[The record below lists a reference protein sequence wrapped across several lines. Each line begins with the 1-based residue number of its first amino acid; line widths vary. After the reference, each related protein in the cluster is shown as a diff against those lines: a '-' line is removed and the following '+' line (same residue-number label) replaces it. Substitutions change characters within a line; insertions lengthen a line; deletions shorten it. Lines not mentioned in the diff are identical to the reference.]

1 MGSHRL
7 LVVVADDFGIGP
19 ETSRGILELG
29 QEGRVTASV
38 LLVNSPYAADA
49 VTAWN
54 RAGRPLELGWHPCL
68 TLDAPLLPPGEVP
81 SLVDAA
87 GRFWRLGPFLRRI
100 ATGRIRRGEVAAEFA
115 AQHRRFS
122 ELVGHGP
129 TVVNSH
135 QHVALF
141 PPVGRA
147 LLDVLARH
155 PHPTFVRNN
164 REGNATLTRVPGA
177 RWKRTLLSALGRRF
191 ARQSAARGYA
201 GCEELLGVT
210 DPPCVADEHFLV
222 RWLTNATGV
231 TMELMCHPGHDDA
244 TLVGRD
250 CCRDDECVTR
260 RVNEYH
266 LLRLASFHE
275 ACRRAGMR
283 LAAPSELT
291 RLRRRQAA

>member
-29 QEGRVTASV
+29 QEGRVTATV

-49 VTAWN
+49 VAAWS
-54 RAGRPLELGWHPCL
+54 RSGRPLELGWHPCL
-68 TLDAPLLPPGEVP
+68 TLDAPVLPPEDVP
-81 SLVDAA
+81 SLTDDE
-87 GRFWRLGPFLRRI
+87 GLFWRLGAFLRRI
-100 ATGRIRRGEVAAEFA
+100 ARGQIRFDEVAAELT
-115 AQHRRFS
+115 AQHRRFCD
-122 ELVGHGP
+122 LVGYLP

-147 LLDVLARH
+147 LLDVLEAHR
-155 PHPTFVRNN
+155 HPTFLRNN
-164 REGNATLTRVPGA
+164 RESYTTLTRVPGA
-177 RWKRTLLSALGRRF
+177 RLKRTVLSTLGRRF
-191 ARQSAARGYA
+191 VRQAAARGFS
-201 GCEELLGVT
+201 GCEEFLGVT

-222 RWLTNATGV
+222 RWLTNATGA
-231 TMELMCHPGHDDA
+231 TMELMCHPGHDDE

-250 CCRDDECVTR
+250 CCRDDDCVTR
-260 RVNEYH
+260 RVHEYH
-266 LLRLASFHE
+266 LLRLASFPE

-291 RLRRRQAA
+291 HHRRRLAA